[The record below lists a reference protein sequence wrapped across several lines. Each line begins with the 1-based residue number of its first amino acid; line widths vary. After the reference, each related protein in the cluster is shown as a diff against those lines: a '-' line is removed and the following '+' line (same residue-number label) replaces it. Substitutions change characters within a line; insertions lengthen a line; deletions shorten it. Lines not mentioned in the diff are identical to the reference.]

1 MILSPP
7 SPLQTLPGMN
17 RKLVIV
23 GSVILFHFAALW
35 ALQTGLLHRV
45 AQILVPVELLSDVIT
60 PPAPRVDVPVPPSP
74 AVQPRPVAKRPAPQ
88 PAPQPLAIADPTPA
102 PNAPTGVLTPQPPA
116 PPMGAPVAVT
126 PAAPSAPPAPARV
139 ELPSTDA
146 DYLNNPKPA
155 YPPLSKRMGE
165 QGKVVVRVLIGAD
178 GLPPE
183 GRNTQAPAAIE
194 RLDQAALATVMKWR
208 YVPGKRAGV
217 AGGHVVQR
225 PDQFCAGVNKSWIP
239 NSASSTSGCRG
250 TGSPAVSPCCCWAC
264 RSRRGSSSC
273 SRRSTS
279 SSTRNCP
286 PAPSRSGTAPT
297 SPKAWPSSDRN
308 LTTPFASSPWKD
320 ARPPPTSA
328 TGRAPPARNCTMHWT

>member
-60 PPAPRVDVPVPPSP
+60 PPAPRVNVPVPPSP

-102 PNAPTGVLTPQPPA
+102 PTAPTGLLTPQPPA

-126 PAAPSAPPAPARV
+126 PAAPSGPQAPARV

-178 GLPPE
+178 GLPQKAE
-183 GRNTQAPAAIE
+183 IRGSSGYE

-217 AGGHVVQR
+217 AEAMWFNVPINFV
-225 PDQFCAGVNKSWIP
+225 
-239 NSASSTSGCRG
+239 
-250 TGSPAVSPCCCWAC
+250 
-264 RSRRGSSSC
+264 
-273 SRRSTS
+273 
-279 SSTRNCP
+279 
-286 PAPSRSGTAPT
+286 
-297 SPKAWPSSDRN
+297 
-308 LTTPFASSPWKD
+308 LE
-320 ARPPPTSA
+320 
-328 TGRAPPARNCTMHWT
+328 